1 MVQQTAKEMKNDSEQ
16 LEHLKQA
23 FDNYISCLRRTTR
36 NSKTSR
42 AAASA
47 VVRLWNNNR
56 KHAHLSQTIE
66 RELSSGLA
74 GKIDDFVPL
83 AFQLTARLNS
93 VTDSEGHAVDPL
105 FCLEES
111 LSQTEWQGPNGTQ
124 ADDYSFGDGAGQTG
138 QTLDDSGNVDQAAA
152 AAAFQQALRAL
163 LVEISVT
170 DSEGPQLVLYQ
181 LLAELA
187 DEETAGQGGGKG
199 KAPAAAAAGSSPS
212 KLAAAAVQQ
221 GRRSAA
227 TSLLQEIKQ
236 RVSEPAAIDATIA
249 MAKALRSLA
258 HCPNPPSMPKGGGR
272 VSISDAL
279 SAAGIS
285 ALQDVSQL
293 SDLGHR
299 IELVNV
305 PPAVPSSLCEGVCLT
320 RFLPYYVALPSGVP
334 ENVGGGGA
342 DSKDGAGSK
351 LIWCEDESGTRHALL
366 LKAGSAGTLDTRRD
380 ALVQQFVEEFNQLL
394 NDEPHARKRG
404 LKVRGRRVLPL
415 APSCALYEYRP
426 HAVGMHTFLSA
437 EHAAAYAAGGPKVKG
452 AWERVRS
459 GTSPLLHRFVL
470 RCSPSP
476 EAWLVRRLH
485 LTRSLATSSIA
496 GWLLGLG
503 ERAPHRLMLEQATA
517 EVLHVGTQA
526 ILMQRPAAAAAA
538 ASTPAARAA
547 PAPPFRLTRELVD
560 ALGPSG
566 VDGPFRCA
574 AEACL
579 QTAQSEQGS
588 AALLTLLEV
597 FVDQPMTGWAA
608 FTASMSAPWLT
619 EGSEGLDALAT
630 LDAGVAIEYAK
641 ERFGVKGKS
650 GHAPL
655 SVESRVRQLISQA
668 TNEDVLASQPPGW
681 RAWL

>member
-1 MVQQTAKEMKNDSEQ
+1 M
-16 LEHLKQA
+16 
-23 FDNYISCLRRTTR
+23 
-36 NSKTSR
+36 
-42 AAASA
+42 
-47 VVRLWNNNR
+47 
-56 KHAHLSQTIE
+56 
-66 RELSSGLA
+66 
-74 GKIDDFVPL
+74 PL

-334 ENVGGGGA
+334 ENVGGSGA

-351 LIWCEDESGTRHALL
+351 LIWCEDESGTQHALL

-437 EHAAAYAAGGPKVKG
+437 EHAAAYEAGRERKALPKCEEELIK
-452 AWERVRS
+452 AHMEDAS
-459 GTSPLLHRFVL
+459 QQT
-470 RCSPSP
+470 
-476 EAWLVRRLH
+476 
-485 LTRSLATSSIA
+485 A
-496 GWLLGLG
+496 GG
-503 ERAPHRLMLEQATA
+503 ERAIRIHGRGRRGCRRAGGWA
-517 EVLHVGTQA
+517 EGQGGVGARAERHLAPTPPLCPSVLAVA
-526 ILMQRPAAAAAA
+526 RSVACPAAAPHALAGDLLDRRL
-538 ASTPAARAA
+538 ASRPRRARAA
-547 PAPPFRLTRELVD
+547 SANARAGDGGGASRRHAGDTDAAAGSCSGGGKHTRRPCRSSTALSAHSGARRCARPVRCRRPLPLRRGGVPADRSERARER
-560 ALGPSG
+560 GPSY
-566 VDGPFRCA
+566 A
-574 AEACL
+574 A
-579 QTAQSEQGS
+579 
-588 AALLTLLEV
+588 
-597 FVDQPMTGWAA
+597 
-608 FTASMSAPWLT
+608 
-619 EGSEGLDALAT
+619 
-630 LDAGVAIEYAK
+630 
-641 ERFGVKGKS
+641 
-650 GHAPL
+650 
-655 SVESRVRQLISQA
+655 
-668 TNEDVLASQPPGW
+668 
-681 RAWL
+681 